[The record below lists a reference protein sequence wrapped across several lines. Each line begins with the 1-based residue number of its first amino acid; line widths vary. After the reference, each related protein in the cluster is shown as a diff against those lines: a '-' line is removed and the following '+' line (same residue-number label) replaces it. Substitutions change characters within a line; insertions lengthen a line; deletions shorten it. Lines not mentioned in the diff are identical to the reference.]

1 MESARV
7 ADQSRGIPE
16 ESVAG
21 LTAAGAAVRRE
32 FRLRRHVIE
41 HHAADVHVPGERE
54 FAAVYGRT
62 DSRGDCARGSGDS
75 KTGTAERR
83 FAQPDRAGCKDGAA
97 EPAIGA
103 ERSAGGEP
111 GRAAFERRGGSGA
124 RPLQSGIGK
133 CGEGAAGHGGRT
145 GAGGNSEGA
154 GESEDQAPALHRR
167 GGRAGGDQRLVLVF
181 PQPGNHGRRASGR
194 AHHADGVEGLRARGG
209 SFGGRQPAGESRA
222 SAGEDRPARLPG
234 GSGSGQGCTGTGG
247 KRSAVG
253 RRGRA
258 ADAGLAKAQATYDQA
273 QTADLAWAQANVEKS
288 RANAELAKADLARYT
303 PLMEKGEISKQQYD
317 AAKANADATASA
329 LKADQ
334 EKLAQARHNVDVAKA
349 QLDAAKARVEQA
361 RAGVA
366 SAHADVKQ
374 VSIKAADAQ
383 AKLAKV
389 EQARGALDAA
399 QLNLS
404 YTEITAPVD
413 GVATHKQVE
422 PGQIVQA
429 GQGLLVVV
437 PLQSVWVTANFK
449 ETQLKNMKPGQ
460 KAEVKVDTY
469 GKTFSGRVDSIAG
482 ATGSVLSLLPPENAT
497 GNYVKVVQR
506 IPVKIVL
513 DPIPSEKAV
522 LRPGMNVDATVITN

>member
-1 MESARV
+1 MSVEIEVGLENAARV
-7 ADQSRGIPE
+7 PRVTE
-16 ESVAG
+16 EELALEETPKG
-21 LTAAGAAVRRE
+21 LASPRIRRLLYTGGAVVLAAISGLYLYFHNRE
-32 FRLRRHVIE
+32 TTDDAQVDGHITPM
-41 HHAADVHVPGERE
+41 ASK
-54 FAAVYGRT
+54 VYGRV
-62 DSRGDCARGSGDS
+62 
-75 KTGTAERR
+75 AEVLVDDN
-83 FAQPDRAGCKDGAA
+83 QPVKAGQVLVKIDPRDYQAA
-97 EPAIGA
+97 VDQAKAALALA
-103 ERSAGGEP
+103 ESEARSAGVDVP
-111 GRAAFERRGGSGA
+111 
-124 RPLQSGIGK
+124 
-133 CGEGAAGHGGRT
+133 RT
-145 GAGGNSEGA
+145 REN
-154 GESEDQAPALHRR
+154 
-167 GGRAGGDQRLVLVF
+167 V
-181 PQPGNHGRRASGR
+181 ASGTSN
-194 AHHADGVEGLRARGG
+194 ADAQLMGAHAD
-209 SFGGRQPAGESRA
+209 
-222 SAGEDRPARLPG
+222 
-234 GSGSGQGCTGTGG
+234 
-247 KRSAVG
+247 
-253 RRGRA
+253 
-258 ADAGLAKAQATYDQA
+258 LAKAQATYDQA

-334 EKLAQARHNVDVAKA
+334 EKLAQARRNVDVAKA

-374 VSIKAADAQ
+374 VSMKAADAQ

-437 PLQSVWVTANFK
+437 PLHNVWVTANFK
-449 ETQLKNMKPGQ
+449 ETQLKNMRAGQ

-469 GKTFSGRVDSIAG
+469 GKTFSGHVDSIAG
-482 ATGSVLSLLPPENAT
+482 ATGAVLSLLPPENAT

-513 DPIPSEKAV
+513 DPIPTEKAV
-522 LRPGMNVDATVITN
+522 LRPGMNVDATVVTN